1 MFMKKFLLSSVAF
14 VGLAT
19 GAMAA
24 DLPSRTMAPMA
35 PMISAVPVFTWTGFY
50 IGAQAGYAWGDDEDQ
65 FPANAVVVGP
75 GGGFVPFEGGFGG
88 DNDSFLAGVHAGYNY
103 QIGSLVVGVEGDIEG
118 LFGDDDDN
126 AFSGVVFNGTTGQP
140 ATYAFNSNTLDW
152 QGSIR
157 ARVGFA
163 FDRAMIYATGGF
175 AFGGISGGVASP
187 GLFNDGDDTITG
199 WTLGAG
205 VEYAFTNNLT
215 TRVEYRYTSFEGND
229 SVFDGVTFG
238 GDELD
243 FHAVRVGLSYKF

>member
-1 MFMKKFLLSSVAF
+1 MKKLLLAGVAAA
-14 VGLAT
+14 GLVA
-19 GAMAA
+19 GASASMAA

-50 IGAQAGYAWGDDEDQ
+50 IGAQVGYAWGDSEDE

-75 GGGFVPFEGGFGG
+75 GGTFVPFEAGFGG

-118 LFGDDDDN
+118 LFGDDDDDD
-126 AFSGVVFNGTTGQP
+126 FSGVVFNGTTGQP
-140 ATYAFNSNTLDW
+140 ATFAFNSNTLDW

-175 AFGGISGGVASP
+175 AFGGVSGGF
-187 GLFNDGDDTITG
+187 GNMNNNGDDTITG

-215 TRVEYRYTSFEGND
+215 TRVEYRYTQFEGND
-229 SVFDGVTFG
+229 SVFDNVTFG

-243 FHAVRVGLSYKF
+243 FHAIRVGLSYKF

>member
-1 MFMKKFLLSSVAF
+1 MKKLLLAGVAAASLIA
-14 VGLAT
+14 GAT
-19 GAMAA
+19 AASAA

-50 IGAQAGYAWGDDEDQ
+50 IGAQVGYAWGDDEDD

-75 GGGFVPFEGGFGG
+75 GNTFVPFEGGFGG

-103 QIGSLVVGVEGDIEG
+103 QIGSIVVGIEGDVEG
-118 LFGDDDDN
+118 LFGDDDDDDFN
-126 AFSGVVFNGTTGQP
+126 GVVFNGTTGLP
-140 ATYAFNSNTLDW
+140 ATYAFNGNTLDW

-157 ARVGFA
+157 GRVGFA
-163 FDRAMIYATGGF
+163 FDRALVYATGGF
-175 AFGGISGGVASP
+175 AFGGVSGGFSNGV
-187 GLFNDGDDTITG
+187 LNDGDDTITG

-205 VEYAFTNNLT
+205 LEYAFTNNLT

-229 SVFDGVTFG
+229 SVFNGANFG

>member
-14 VGLAT
+14 LGLAT

-35 PMISAVPVFTWTGFY
+35 PISAVPVFTWTGFY
-50 IGAQAGYAWGDDEDQ
+50 IGAQVGYAWGDDENN
-65 FPANAVVVGP
+65 FPSNALVFNGVTYE
-75 GGGFVPFEGGFGG
+75 PFDSGFGG

-103 QIGSLVVGVEGDIEG
+103 QFGSIVVGIEGDVEG
-118 LFGDDDDN
+118 LFGDDEDEFDSIVYSAPGVPATF
-126 AFSGVVFNGTTGQP
+126 AFSG
-140 ATYAFNSNTLDW
+140 NTLDW

-157 ARVGFA
+157 GRVGFA

-175 AFGGISGGVASP
+175 AFGGVSGGFAST
-187 GLFNDGDDTITG
+187 GFGNDGDDTITG

-215 TRVEYRYTSFEGND
+215 TRLEYRYTSFEGED
-229 SVFDGVTFG
+229 SVFDNVSFG

-243 FHAVRVGLSYKF
+243 FHAIRLGLSYKF